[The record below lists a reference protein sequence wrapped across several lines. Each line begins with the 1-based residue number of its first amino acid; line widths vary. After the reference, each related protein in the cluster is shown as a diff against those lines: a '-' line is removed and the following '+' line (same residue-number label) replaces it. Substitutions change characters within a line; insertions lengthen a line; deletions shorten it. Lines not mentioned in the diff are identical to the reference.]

1 MTPIIQVWKGGADLL
16 AGPMGAYF
24 LRATFH
30 DAAGGENDT
39 FEVELDDNYRQ
50 IPLPQE
56 DDMLAPIAGYLETGV
71 AALGQFK
78 VNDWET
84 GCENGPETI
93 VIKARAATMTGEIK
107 AGGLKHFDDKTL
119 REVLEDTAKGAGLS
133 VAIDPALASIKL
145 PYVLRWEASPIDFAT
160 RIAAEAGGI
169 VKPAGGKL
177 TVTKRGSGK
186 GVGGSELPPILVTR
200 IGSAGWRINGTPRP
214 RQGKVVAAWLDPKTG
229 RRKTVDHKGG
239 SGKGP
244 QHTLL
249 HPRPSEDEA
258 KRAAE
263 ARATELTMATGGGHF
278 IVPFDAANS
287 AGAKV
292 IASGF
297 GDGIDGTWFSESIET
312 TWAKGQPV
320 LSTITVTANPDGKGG
335 GS

>member
-1 MTPIIQVWKGGADLL
+1 MTPVIQVWKGGADLL

-39 FEVELDDNYRQ
+39 FEVELDDDARQ

-84 GCENGPETI
+84 GCEDGPETI
-93 VIKARAATMTGEIK
+93 VIKARAATMTGDIK

-160 RIAAEAGGI
+160 RIAAEA
-169 VKPAGGKL
+169 
-177 TVTKRGSGK
+177 
-186 GVGGSELPPILVTR
+186 
-200 IGSAGWRINGTPRP
+200 
-214 RQGKVVAAWLDPKTG
+214 
-229 RRKTVDHKGG
+229 
-239 SGKGP
+239 
-244 QHTLL
+244 
-249 HPRPSEDEA
+249 
-258 KRAAE
+258 
-263 ARATELTMATGGGHF
+263 
-278 IVPFDAANS
+278 
-287 AGAKV
+287 
-292 IASGF
+292 
-297 GDGIDGTWFSESIET
+297 
-312 TWAKGQPV
+312 
-320 LSTITVTANPDGKGG
+320 
-335 GS
+335 